1 MTITAQKI
9 HKKLTSV
16 STKKRKDLCQSFFQT
31 HKGGYAEGDIFLGVT
46 VPDTRKVIG
55 EFRKDFSIELGQEL
69 LGSRFH
75 EERFC
80 GLIVLMSMYK
90 KTKDIQVKKKI
101 YSVYLKN
108 IGNKKPI
115 NNWDLVDVSVYH
127 IVGDYMYTYMSSEER
142 RVLIDTMMKS
152 KDVWI
157 RRTIVVATFFAIRN
171 HDNTDILYIAEK
183 MLGDTHHLIHK
194 AVGWMLRESGKKCS
208 ELDLISFL
216 RKHKEH
222 MPRVMYSYAK
232 ERLGGVFVS

>member
-1 MTITAQKI
+1 MTTIAQKI
-9 HKKLTSV
+9 HKKLTPI

-31 HKGGYAEGDIFLGVT
+31 HKGGYGEGDVFLGVT

-55 EFRKDFSIELGQEL
+55 EFRKDFSVELAQEL
-69 LGSRFH
+69 LNSKYH
-75 EERFC
+75 EERLG
-80 GLIVLMSMYK
+80 GLIVLMYLYK

-101 YSVYLKN
+101 YSLYLKN

-127 IVGDYMYTYMSSEER
+127 IVGDYVYTYMSDEEK
-142 RVLIDTMMKS
+142 RVLIDTMRKNN
-152 KDVWI
+152 DVWI
-157 RRTIVVATFFAIRN
+157 RRTIVVATFFAIRK

-194 AVGWMLRESGKKCS
+194 AIGWMLRESGKKCS

-232 ERLGGVFVS
+232 ERLQLMF

>member
-1 MTITAQKI
+1 MSTTYQKI
-9 HKKLTSV
+9 HKALVSL

-55 EFRKDFSIELGQEL
+55 EFRIDFSIELAQEL
-69 LGSRFH
+69 LNSQYH
-75 EERFC
+75 EERLG
-80 GLIVLMSMYK
+80 GLIVLTCLYA

-108 IGNKKPI
+108 IGQKKPI

-127 IVGDYMYTYMSSEER
+127 IVGDYMYTYMTASER
-142 RVLIDTMMKS
+142 RVFIDTMMKS

-171 HDNTDILYIAEK
+171 HDNTDILYIAKK

-194 AVGWMLRESGKKCS
+194 AIGWMLRESGKKCS

-232 ERLGGVFVS
+232 ERLGGVFMS